1 MVRFHSKSSQKLSAT
16 WFSSSAVSW
25 TCYKTNPSDR
35 RVHTISYSFCQHWAF
50 LWACMRK
57 HSVRQN
63 CDHFLDFRWLHR
75 HSYRW
80 RRSTMKE
87 MPVYSMGWSPLRF
100 HHTSQPWLHL
110 GQSATSSMPLSQC
123 LTIGHPWT
131 CIARPF
137 SILHYANLVLPLNSL
152 MVSSMFFTVLSYNL
166 IALLWELYTCL
177 AVYHTLVLIN
187 TSILIARSCLA
198 F

>member
-75 HSYRW
+75 HTYRW

-110 GQSATSSMPLSQC
+110 GQSATSSMPLSVSVWPLDTLELALQGHLASCTMRIWFCLSIVWWFLQC
-123 LTIGHPWT
+123 FSQYCRIILLPCFGNYTPASL
-131 CIARPF
+131 CITR
-137 SILHYANLVLPLNSL
+137 
-152 MVSSMFFTVLSYNL
+152 
-166 IALLWELYTCL
+166 
-177 AVYHTLVLIN
+177 
-187 TSILIARSCLA
+187 
-198 F
+198 